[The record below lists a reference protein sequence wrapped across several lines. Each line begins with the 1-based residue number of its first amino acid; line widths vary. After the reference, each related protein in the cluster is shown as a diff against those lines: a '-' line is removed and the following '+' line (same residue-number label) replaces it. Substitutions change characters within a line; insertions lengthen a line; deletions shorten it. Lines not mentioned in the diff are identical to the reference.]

1 MTTPPTDGVD
11 LVCVLTENW
20 TMVSPENLGAVVDLA
35 VAAEAAGWGTAM
47 VSEHVVLGAG
57 ADDQGLPAN
66 PRDWAY
72 PGNQDPDMAWP
83 DPFVLL
89 SAVASRT
96 TTLRLAASAVITPL
110 RHPLHLATQVATLD
124 RLSRGRLVVQ
134 PTVSWHKPEY
144 DALGVDFHRRGRILD
159 EQLAVLDAVWRDQ
172 PASHHGEFFD
182 FDDVHVQPQPWRADG
197 PRLWFGGQT
206 LHPALVRRLVAHG
219 HGWNPLGAPSDDD
232 WRVLREA
239 FGAGGRDVAELE
251 LVGGTRAVFP
261 DDDSP
266 APTDPMVEQVAA
278 KVAAGWTTICIKPS
292 LYLDDADDFPR
303 WARDV
308 AERVHDAVAATT

>member
-1 MTTPPTDGVD
+1 MSPRTNDVD

-20 TMVSPENLGAVVDLA
+20 TMTPPGDLGALVDLA
-35 VAAEAAGWGTAM
+35 VAAEDAGWGTAM

-57 ADDQGLPAN
+57 ADRNGLPAN

-89 SAVASRT
+89 SAVAART

-124 RLSRGRLVVQ
+124 RLSEGRLVVQ
-134 PTVSWHKPEY
+134 PTVSWHEAEY
-144 DALGVDFHRRGRILD
+144 AALDVEFHRRGRILD
-159 EQLAVLDAVWRDQ
+159 EQLEVLAAVWRDQ
-172 PASHHGEFFD
+172 PASHHGDHFA
-182 FDDVHVQPQPWRADG
+182 FDDVHVQPQPWRPDG
-197 PRLWFGGQT
+197 PRLWFGGES
-206 LHPALVRRLVAHG
+206 LHPALVRRLVGYG

-232 WRVLREA
+232 WSVLRDA
-239 FGAGGRDVAELE
+239 FAAAGRDVADLE

-261 DDDSP
+261 DDHSP
-266 APTDPMVEQVAA
+266 APTEPMFDQVAA
-278 KVAAGWTTICIKPS
+278 KAAAGWTTICIKPS
-292 LYLDDADDFPR
+292 LYLDDVDDFPR
-303 WARDV
+303 WAREV
-308 AERVHDAVAATT
+308 HERVHEAAAGTP